1 MVQSSAGASKT
12 FKLRSL
18 ESSRRLAR
26 TTLLRRETPRAEDYL
41 EVVYDLIHEKGY
53 ATTSDISERLNVK
66 PPTVSNMVGK
76 LAAKGY
82 LKHERYRGM
91 NLTEHGENVARS
103 VIRRHEVISELLS
116 MIGVADDVAYEDTEG
131 IEHHVQP
138 TTIRRIERLA
148 EDLRLKPESRQSIR
162 EVIDANESKLLL

>member
-12 FKLRSL
+12 FKLWSL
-18 ESSRRLAR
+18 DFSPRLAR

-148 EDLRLKPESRQSIR
+148 EYLRQNPESLKSIR
-162 EVIDANESKLLL
+162 KFIEEK

>member
-1 MVQSSAGASKT
+1 
-12 FKLRSL
+12 
-18 ESSRRLAR
+18 LAR

-103 VIRRHEVISELLS
+103 VLRRHEVISELLS

-148 EDLRLKPESRQSIR
+148 EYLRQNPESLKSIR
-162 EVIDANESKLLL
+162 KFIEEK